1 MPEAVSPAWNSDLVA
16 NHNLLEWL
24 PAANG
29 QEWMMSRN
37 LDGTSAPGNHLETR
51 FDSAVDPVGDIN
63 RLDPT
68 VPSKSMDRSKPALNR
83 LRNSHPLTGCR
94 IVDKRGVA
102 GALTHRGPARD
113 DDQVAVFEPARHPVQ
128 VVETRRNP
136 DYSLTA
142 LHEDRDPLHRRAEQ
156 VVQPRQLPLV
166 PVVGDPEHQR
176 LGLVDGVF
184 GFDRVVVPEPGDV
197 PAGRDQPPLVR
208 LLLDDPAVVLDV
220 RRGRHRAL
228 HRRQLRPPA
237 DPRQQAHL
245 LQLRRPGDVV
255 DRLSRG
261 EQVQGR
267 AVDLPVVLA
276 VEIIGV
282 QELQHI
288 GDGARVE
295 KDRTD
300 DRYTG
305 VALVRWYPP
314 CGEWKRGRHALRVS
328 GPA

>member
-68 VPSKSMDRSKPALNR
+68 VPSQSMDRSKPALNR

-156 VVQPRQLPLV
+156 VVHPRPLPL
-166 PVVGDPEHQR
+166 
-176 LGLVDGVF
+176 
-184 GFDRVVVPEPGDV
+184 
-197 PAGRDQPPLVR
+197 
-208 LLLDDPAVVLDV
+208 
-220 RRGRHRAL
+220 
-228 HRRQLRPPA
+228 
-237 DPRQQAHL
+237 
-245 LQLRRPGDVV
+245 
-255 DRLSRG
+255 
-261 EQVQGR
+261 VQGR

-276 VEIIGV
+276 VEILGV
-282 QELQHI
+282 QELQHL
-288 GDGARVE
+288 GDGERFE
-295 KDRTD
+295 KDRPD
-300 DRYTG
+300 DRDLG
-305 VALVRWYPP
+305 VEVVRWYPP